1 MTTRVS
7 GNAPRPVLPKPVET
21 QAAKPNETNGPVSAP
36 PAGPAKSKD
45 GFSAAPTAQSNVVAQ
60 PESFPAV
67 SQGRPA
73 GEGVYETWET
83 GAADSRAA
91 AERFE
96 PRWARNAAI
105 PLTIED
111 DGAYVDAYGEVL
123 PASLD
128 VNDVAGLVPE
138 DGSKPLNKTVFIN
151 GIAQNRGQMNGMMQ
165 QISNMTQTEV
175 VGIYNATEGWMKD
188 ALQTVGDRLDL
199 GDNPAV
205 VSLKNVMLEQ
215 IRDNEPLRVVGYSQ
229 GSVIASRAIQDV
241 KDVLRG
247 EGMSEVDV
255 QAKLRELIQVETFA
269 TGHSHYPDGPSYV
282 HHMNRADPITLFSF
296 YALGEKNPFV
306 DPGDDAAV
314 HWFNSGIFNKP
325 HSLATYEKNHERF
338 EDLVKTGN

>member
-21 QAAKPNETNGPVSAP
+21 QAAKPLETNVLA
-36 PAGPAKSKD
+36 
-45 GFSAAPTAQSNVVAQ
+45 AAPEATATRAKDAFSTAAAAKSNVVVQ
-60 PESFPAV
+60 PNDYPTTSL
-67 SQGRPA
+67 GRPA
-73 GEGVYETWET
+73 GEAVYETWE
-83 GAADSRAA
+83 AQSPERSAA
-91 AERFE
+91 AQRAG
-96 PRWARNAAI
+96 WSRNAEI

-123 PASLD
+123 PSSMD
-128 VNDVAGLVPE
+128 VNDVHGLVPE

-151 GIAQNRGQMNGMMQ
+151 GIAQSRGEMNGMMQ

-175 VGIYNATEGWMKD
+175 VGLYNATEGWMKD

-205 VSLKNVMLEQ
+205 EALKNVILDQ
-215 IRDNEPLRVVGYSQ
+215 VRDNEPLRVVGYSQ

-247 EGMSEVDV
+247 EGMSEADV

-296 YALGEKNPFV
+296 YALGEKNPLV

-314 HWFNSGIFNKP
+314 HWFNSGIFNRP

-338 EDLVKTGN
+338 EELVKTEN